1 MELMPHQLEAVENL
15 DNGKILWGGVGS
27 GKTATAIEYYMR
39 NELGRDIYVITTA
52 KKRDSLD
59 WEGEAAEF
67 GIGTVRDAT
76 IGGIIKIDSWNNI
89 SKYADIE
96 GEFFIFDEQRLVG
109 SGKWVK
115 SFLKIAKKNRWI
127 LLSATPGDTWMDYIP
142 VFVANGF
149 YKNRTEFKRK
159 HVIYEPFVKYPKVKG
174 YLGERKL
181 ELLRNEILVEA
192 PFVSKNVRHLNYLDV
207 GYDDFIVKEVRKKRW
222 NFLEHKPCKDANE
235 VFRLMRQVTNSH
247 SSRLDT
253 IKCLMQLH
261 SRLIIFYNWD
271 YELEILRTLKDE
283 KICVLEWNGH
293 KKDELPVGPE
303 YDWVY
308 LVQYVSGA
316 EGWNCT
322 DTNAMVLYSLPAS
335 YKNFMQAQGRIDRLN
350 REDGDNDL
358 YYYILTSS
366 SITDKAVKAS
376 LQGKKNFNERRF
388 ADQLD
393 TLEDCEIDENDLLLD
408 LW

>member
-1 MELMPHQLEAVENL
+1 MELMEHQLEAVENL
-15 DNGKILWGGVGS
+15 DNGKILWGAVGS
-27 GKTATAIEYYMR
+27 GKSAVALEYYMR
-39 NELGRDIYVITTA
+39 KELGRDIYVITTA

-59 WEGEAAEF
+59 WEGEASEF

-76 IGGIIKIDSWNNI
+76 IGGVIKIDSWNNI
-89 SKYADIE
+89 NKYADIE

-109 SGKWVK
+109 AGAWVK

-181 ELLRNEILVEA
+181 ELLRNELLVEA
-192 PFVSKNVRHLNYLDV
+192 PFVAKTIRHLNYLDV
-207 GYDDFIVKEVRKKRW
+207 GYDDFIVGEVRKKRW
-222 NFLEHKPCKDANE
+222 NFLEHRPCKDASE
-235 VFRLMRQVTNSH
+235 VFRLMRQVVNSH

-253 IKCLMQLH
+253 IRCLMQIH
-261 SRLIIFYNWD
+261 PRLIIFYNWD
-271 YELEILRTLKDE
+271 YELEILRTLKNE
-283 KICVLEWNGH
+283 ICTLEWNGH
-293 KKDELPVGPE
+293 KKDPLPEGPE

-322 DTNAMVLYSLPAS
+322 STDAMVLYSLPYS

-350 REDGDNDL
+350 TTYKDL
-358 YYYILTSS
+358 YYYILTSG

-388 ADQLD
+388 AEQLD
-393 TLEDCEIDENDLLLD
+393 TIEPCEIDENDLLLD